1 MMRGVT
7 IRRQAT
13 LPVTFRLLGLPS
25 VTLEFVVDTGFTE
38 FLTLPP
44 SAVTAMGLPFDH
56 QESASLADDSSITI
70 AVHQATI
77 LWNGV
82 ERLVSVIA
90 TGRRPLL
97 GTALLDDQELRAQ
110 FRESGLVTVEEL

>member
-1 MMRGVT
+1 MRGVT

-13 LPVTFRLLGLPS
+13 LPVTFRLPGQPDL
-25 VTLEFVVDTGFTE
+25 TLEFVVDTGFTE

-44 SAVTAMGLPFDH
+44 AAVAAMQLPFLYP
-56 QESASLADDSSITI
+56 QMAGLADGSAIRMS
-70 AVHQATI
+70 VHGATI
-77 LWNGV
+77 LWNGM
-82 ERLVSVIA
+82 EREVRVVA

-97 GTALLDDQELRAQ
+97 GTAMLDDQELRAQ

>member
-1 MMRGVT
+1 MRGVT

-13 LPVTFRLLGLPS
+13 LPVTFRLPGQPDF
-25 VTLEFVVDTGFTE
+25 TLEFVVDTGFTE

-44 SAVTAMGLPFDH
+44 ATVAAMNLPFVY
-56 QESASLADDSSITI
+56 QRQASLADDSAITI

-77 LWNGV
+77 LWSGI
-82 ERLVSVIA
+82 ERQVSVIA

-97 GTALLDDQELRAQ
+97 GTAMLDDQELRAQ
-110 FRESGLVTVEEL
+110 FRESGLMTVEEL

>member
-13 LPVTFRLLGLPS
+13 LPVIFRLWGQPDF
-25 VTLEFVVDTGFTE
+25 TLEFVVDTGFTE

-44 SAVTAMGLPFDH
+44 AAVLAMRLPLDH
-56 QESASLADDSSITI
+56 QETAGLADGSTI
-70 AVHQATI
+70 MLDVHTATI
-77 LWNGV
+77 LWNGI
-82 ERLVSVIA
+82 ERQVSVVA

-97 GTALLDDQELRAQ
+97 GTAMLDDQELRAQ

>member
-13 LPVTFRLLGLPS
+13 LPVTFRLPEQPS
-25 VTLEFVVDTGFTE
+25 LTLEFVVDTGFTE

-44 SAVTAMGLPFDH
+44 AAVAAMQLPFLYPQMAD
-56 QESASLADDSSITI
+56 LADGSSIRMSVHG
-70 AVHQATI
+70 AVI
-77 LWNGV
+77 LWNGI
-82 ERLVSVIA
+82 EREVRVIA
-90 TGRRPLL
+90 TGRRLLL

>member
-1 MMRGVT
+1 MMRGIT

-13 LPVTFRLLGLPS
+13 LPVTIHLLGQPS

-38 FLTLPP
+38 YLTLPQ
-44 SAVTAMGLPFDH
+44 AAITAMRLPFLYS
-56 QESASLADDSSITI
+56 QRAGLADGSDISI
-70 AVHQATI
+70 AVYAVTI
-77 LWNGV
+77 LWNGL
-82 ERLVSVIA
+82 EREVRVIA

>member
-13 LPVTFRLLGLPS
+13 LPVTFRLPGLPDF
-25 VTLEFVVDTGFTE
+25 TLEFVVDTGFTD
-38 FLTLPP
+38 FLTLSPA
-44 SAVTAMGLPFDH
+44 AVAAMKLPFVY
-56 QESASLADDSSITI
+56 QRQASLADDSIIGI

-77 LWNGV
+77 LWNGI
-82 ERLVSVIA
+82 ERQVSVVA

-110 FRESGLVTVEEL
+110 FRDSGSVTVEEL

>member
-13 LPVTFRLLGLPS
+13 LPVTFRLPGQPDF
-25 VTLEFVVDTGFTE
+25 TLEFVVDTGFTD

-44 SAVTAMGLPFDH
+44 AAVTAMRLPFDH
-56 QESASLADDSSITI
+56 QETAGLADGSTI
-70 AVHQATI
+70 RLDVHTATI
-77 LWNGV
+77 LWNNI
-82 ERLVSVIA
+82 ERQVSVIA

-110 FRESGLVTVEEL
+110 FRESGLVSVEEL